1 MSNRPLASVGRAVP
15 LLRAGLIA
23 GIVVAAV
30 AYPLAAFTG
39 LGAKA
44 TAHAVEQKTS
54 ILKTAL
60 PAETS
65 YLYAPDGK
73 TVLTMFYEEYR
84 QYTKISDMSPNI
96 QQAIVAAEDNRFYQ
110 HHGVDPKGVARAFV
124 SNARSG
130 GVSQGAS
137 TLTMQFVRMA
147 LRDSASTP
155 KEVQEAT
162 QQTSLRKVKEM
173 RMALDVEKELSKE
186 QILERYLNSAYFGH
200 RAYGIYAAAE
210 IFFSKTPATLTP
222 VEAATLAGL
231 VKSPSEYDPI
241 TSDQKDA
248 TGRRNYVLDRM
259 AQLGYLSP
267 DAAATAKSQP
277 IQLKLTNPPNDCAS
291 IDKKYTTWG
300 FYCDYLKNWWSSQPA
315 FGANRLERMDKL
327 RRGGYR
333 IVLAIDPKIQ
343 DAAEKNVGAKDG
355 TGTPFANGIVLA
367 EPGTGRIKA
376 MAVNRTYSLD
386 LSENGPSSNPEAGP
400 KVKANYPNTVAP
412 LLGGG
417 SLPGYQAGSTF
428 KMFPM
433 LAALNSGKTLSTEF
447 NAPYRYRSRVY
458 NDWQPTNA
466 SGAMTG
472 RQTMWSAFG
481 KSVNTYWVWL
491 EEQIGAEKG
500 VRLAEQLG
508 LRWRTDVDREH
519 AAPDRAPQWGAFTLG
534 VSDATPLE
542 MANAYAAIAA
552 DGRYCEA
559 IPVNMILN
567 RDGTPAMYRTPG
579 GVQREVAKPRCRQ
592 VVNADAARAATD
604 AARCPTG
611 DTPARGSCGG
621 WSTADSVRGTVGR
634 PVAGKTGTTDSTR
647 SAWFVGYTPELAAA
661 SFIAD
666 PDNPFNA
673 VGDGQSQ
680 VPIGAVAETLRDA
693 LKGQPTR
700 EFTPPSDQIVG

>member
-1 MSNRPLASVGRAVP
+1 MSNRPLAAAGRLLP
-15 LLRAGLIA
+15 LVRAGLIA
-23 GIVVAAV
+23 GIVIAAV
-30 AYPLAAFTG
+30 AYPLAAATG
-39 LGAKA
+39 IGAKV
-44 TAHAVEQKTS
+44 TAHALEHKTK
-54 ILKTAL
+54 ILTVAL

-84 QYTKISDMSPNI
+84 QYTKLADMSPNI
-96 QQAIVAAEDNRFYQ
+96 QQAIVAAEDSRFYQ

-124 SNARSG
+124 ANARSS

-137 TLTMQFVRMA
+137 TLTMQYVRMA
-147 LRDSASTP
+147 LRDSAKTP

-162 QQTSLRKVKEM
+162 QQTSLRKVREM
-173 RMALDVEKELSKE
+173 RMALDLEKELSKE
-186 QILERYLNSAYFGH
+186 EILERYLNSAYFGH
-200 RAYGIYAAAE
+200 RAYGIYAASE
-210 IFFSKTPATLTP
+210 IFFSKTPKDLTP

-231 VKSPSEYDPI
+231 VKSPSEYDPAS
-241 TSDQKDA
+241 SDQKDA
-248 TGRRNYVLDRM
+248 TARRNYVLDRM
-259 AQLGYLSP
+259 AQLGYLSAN
-267 DAAATAKSQP
+267 DVARAKSEP
-277 IQLKLTNPPNDCAS
+277 IRLKLSYPPNDCAS
-291 IDKKYTTWG
+291 IPEKWNSWG
-300 FYCDYLKNWWSSQPA
+300 FACDYLKNWWSAQPA
-315 FGANRLERMDKL
+315 FGDNRLERMDKL

-333 IVLAIDPKIQ
+333 IVLSLDPKIQ
-343 DAAEKNVGAKDG
+343 EAAEKNVGAKEG
-355 TGTPFANGIVLA
+355 TGSPFANGIVVS
-367 EPGTGRIKA
+367 EPGTGRVKA

-386 LSENGPSSNPEAGP
+386 LAENPPSSNPEASP
-400 KVKANYPNTVAP
+400 TTKANYPNTVAP

-433 LAALNSGKTLSTEF
+433 LAALNAGMPLSTSF
-447 NAPYRYRSRVY
+447 NAPYRYRSEVY
-458 NDWQPTNA
+458 DGWAPSNA
-466 SGAMTG
+466 SGAMSG
-472 RQTMWSAFG
+472 NQTMWSGFG
-481 KSVNTYWVWL
+481 KSVNTYFVWL
-491 EEQIGAEKG
+491 EEQVGADKA

-519 AAPDRAPQWGAFTLG
+519 ASPSKAPKWGAFTLG

-559 IPVNMILN
+559 IPVQSIHN
-567 RDGTPAMYRTPG
+567 RDGTPTTYRTAG
-579 GVQREVAKPRCRQ
+579 GIEREVAKPRCRQ
-592 VVNADAARAATD
+592 VVSADAARAATD

-661 SFIAD
+661 SFISD

-680 VPIGAVAETLRDA
+680 IPIAAVAETLRDA
-693 LKGQPTR
+693 LKGKPTR
-700 EFTPPSDQIVG
+700 QFTPPSDRMVG

>member
-1 MSNRPLASVGRAVP
+1 MSNRPFAAAGRSVP

-23 GIVVAAV
+23 GIVVTAAL
-30 AYPLAAFTG
+30 YPLAAVTG

-44 TAHAVEQKTS
+44 TAHAVEQKTD
-54 ILKTAL
+54 ILRTSL

-84 QYTKISDMSPNI
+84 QYTKLSDMSPNI

-124 SNARSG
+124 ANARSS

-137 TLTMQFVRMA
+137 TLTMQYVRMA
-147 LRDSASTP
+147 LRDSAKTP

-173 RMALDVEKELSKE
+173 RMALDIEKELTKE

-200 RAYGIYAAAE
+200 RAYGIYAASQ

-248 TGRRNYVLDRM
+248 TGRRNYVLDNMTR
-259 AQLGYLSP
+259 LGFMSP
-267 DAAATAKSQP
+267 DVAAAYKSEP
-277 IQLKLTNPPNDCAS
+277 IQLKLTDPPNDCAS
-291 IDKKYTTWG
+291 LPKKYNSWG
-300 FYCDYLKNWWSSQPA
+300 FACDYVKNWWSAQPA
-315 FGANRLERMDKL
+315 FGENRLERMDKL
-327 RRGGYR
+327 RRGGYH
-333 IVLAIDPKIQ
+333 IVLSIDPKIQ
-343 DAAEKNVGAKDG
+343 AAAEQNVGAQDN
-355 TGTPFANGIVLA
+355 TGSPFANGIVVS
-367 EPGTGRIKA
+367 EPGTGRVKA

-386 LSENGPSSNPEAGP
+386 LSQNGQTSNPEADP
-400 KVKANYPNTVAP
+400 NVKANYPNTVAP

-417 SLPGYQAGSTF
+417 TLPGYQAGSTF

-433 LAALNSGKTLSTEF
+433 LAALNSGMTLSTAF
-447 NAPYRYRSRVY
+447 NAPYTYKSSVY
-458 NDWQPTNA
+458 DGWAPSNA
-466 SGAMTG
+466 SAAMTG
-472 RQTMWSAFG
+472 NQTMWSGFG
-481 KSVNTYWVWL
+481 KSVNTYFVWL
-491 EEQIGAEKG
+491 EEQVGADRA
-500 VRLAEQLG
+500 VRMAEQLG
-508 LRWRTDVDREH
+508 LRWRTDVDKEQ
-519 AAPDRAPQWGAFTLG
+519 ASPAKAKKWGSFTLG

-542 MANAYAAIAA
+542 MANAYAAVAA

-559 IPVNMILN
+559 IPVLSISN
-567 RDGTPAMYRTPG
+567 RDGTPATYTTPG
-579 GVQREVAKPRCRQ
+579 GVQREIAKPRCRQ
-592 VVNADAARAATD
+592 VVGADAARAATD

-611 DTPARGSCGG
+611 DTPAKGSCGG

-647 SAWFVGYTPELAAA
+647 SAWFAGFTPELAAA

-680 VPIGAVAETLRDA
+680 IPVNAVARTLRDA
-693 LKGQPTR
+693 LKGQPVR
-700 EFTPPSDQIVG
+700 QFTPPSDQIVG

>member
-1 MSNRPLASVGRAVP
+1 MSNRPLASAGRLVP

-23 GIVVAAV
+23 GIVVAAL
-30 AYPLAAFTG
+30 AYPVAAATG
-39 LGAKA
+39 IGAKV
-44 TAHAVEQKTS
+44 TAHALEHKTK
-54 ILKTAL
+54 ILTTAL

-84 QYTKISDMSPNI
+84 QYTKIADISPNM

-110 HHGVDPKGVARAFV
+110 HRGVDPKGVARAFV
-124 SNARSG
+124 ANAQAS

-137 TLTMQFVRMA
+137 TLTMQYVRMA
-147 LRDSASTP
+147 LRDSATTP

-162 QQTSLRKVKEM
+162 QQTSLRKVREM
-173 RMALDVEKELSKE
+173 RMALDLEKELSKE

-200 RAYGIYAAAE
+200 RAYGIYAASE
-210 IFFSKTPATLTP
+210 IFFSKTPKDLTP
-222 VEAATLAGL
+222 IEAATLAGL
-231 VKSPSEYDPI
+231 VKSPSEYDPA

-267 DAAATAKSQP
+267 DAVAKAKTER
-277 IQLKLTNPPNDCAS
+277 IKLTLSYPSNDCAAVP
-291 IDKKYTTWG
+291 DKWNSWG
-300 FYCDYLKNWWSSQPA
+300 FACDYVKNWWSAQPA
-315 FGANRLERMDKL
+315 FGENRLERMDKL

-333 IVLAIDPKIQ
+333 IVLSLDPKVQ
-343 DAAEKNVGAKDG
+343 EAAEKNVGSKES
-355 TGTPFANGIVLA
+355 TGSPFANGIVVS
-367 EPGTGRIKA
+367 EPGTGRVKA

-386 LSENGPSSNPEAGP
+386 LSQNGQSSNPEAGP
-400 KVKANYPNTVAP
+400 NVKANYPNTVAP

-417 SLPGYQAGSTF
+417 TLPGYQAGSTF

-433 LAALNSGKTLSTEF
+433 LAALDAGMPLSTEF
-447 NAPYRYRSRVY
+447 DAPYRYRSEVF
-458 NDWQPTNA
+458 DGWAPSNA

-491 EEQIGAEKG
+491 EERIGADRG

-508 LRWRTDVDREH
+508 LRWRTDVDREQ
-519 AAPDRAPQWGAFTLG
+519 ASPAKAKKWGSFTLG

-559 IPVNMILN
+559 IPVQAIYN
-567 RDGTPAMYRTPG
+567 RDGTPTMYRTASG
-579 GVQREVAKPRCRQ
+579 IEREVAKPRCRQ

-661 SFIAD
+661 SFISD

-680 VPIGAVAETLRDA
+680 IPIRAVSETLRDA
-693 LKGQPTR
+693 LKGTPPRQ
-700 EFTPPSDQIVG
+700 FTPPSDTMVG